1 MSASL
6 LAAGTGF
13 VRPDI
18 DWHALAPELV
28 LLATVVVCL
37 VVDVF
42 TGDSIPPHLLTA
54 EAFALYQR
62 HLRAGR
68 GVIAVHITNRYLNLE
83 PVLASHAKQLGLS
96 MRVVRSVDRGGA
108 PSVWGVLS
116 AEPSLFDAPAFQ
128 SNEVSP
134 AEPHLIA
141 WTDEHH
147 SLLPLLLAR

>member
-42 TGDSIPPHLLTA
+42 TDEESRWTA
-54 EAFALYQR
+54 
-62 HLRAGR
+62 
-68 GVIAVHITNRYLNLE
+68 
-83 PVLASHAKQLGLS
+83 SS
-96 MRVVRSVDRGGA
+96 
-108 PSVWGVLS
+108 
-116 AEPSLFDAPAFQ
+116 
-128 SNEVSP
+128 
-134 AEPHLIA
+134 A
-141 WTDEHH
+141 WTP
-147 SLLPLLLAR
+147 SRARWGARA